1 MIFYPKVCLNYK
13 LAKKNKIKQ
22 RNLGHSKYKGNNINT
37 FFLDKRLIHNK
48 NNNFVRIMLKVQF

>member
-13 LAKKNKIKQ
+13 LTKKNKIKQ

-37 FFLDKRLIHNK
+37 FLDKRLIHNK
-48 NNNFVRIMLKVQF
+48 NNNFVGIMLKVQF